1 MPRSRCYELVQPTFP
16 SWWVASSCCSRAST
30 CANSCFDVS
39 WFKDVLWRELLN
51 PTRFLLSS
59 GKVEYLEIP
68 RPLSYLVRTANTTS
82 FEELHRFH
90 FTPQQLQQL
99 MTTTH
104 EARSK
109 VYKKQE
115 NPRKYSQS
123 SAKSITAGTQL
134 LIPRQTIF
142 FKIWS
147 DLPSGYLTV
156 CHGKSPCY

>member
-1 MPRSRCYELVQPTFP
+1 MPRSCRCYELVQPTFP

-59 GKVEYLEIP
+59 GKVEYLDIP

-90 FTPQQLQQL
+90 FMPRQLQQL

-104 EARSK
+104 RSQK
-109 VYKKQE
+109 QSTQETRKSSKIFTILSKKHH
-115 NPRKYSQS
+115 RRYS
-123 SAKSITAGTQL
+123 ATYTKTYH
-134 LIPRQTIF
+134 F
-142 FKIWS
+142 FKKIGVIYH
-147 DLPSGYLTV
+147 LV
-156 CHGKSPCY
+156 I